1 MARAHR
7 VAVYASAFLLIYLLV
22 FLAVLP
28 VPFLEPDIVAQLLPV
43 VRNASCSGT
52 EYNSPPSRHL
62 DPLVAA
68 RLVWRLLS
76 RVSRLGTV
84 HV

>member
-1 MARAHR
+1 MNATTGTNTGAGVSYACGTCCCFVSKNMARAHR

-43 VRNASCSGT
+43 VRNASC
-52 EYNSPPSRHL
+52 L
-62 DPLVAA
+62 
-68 RLVWRLLS
+68 
-76 RVSRLGTV
+76 
-84 HV
+84 